1 MKTDKIIKCIREIE
15 KSKKVK
21 IDVNTIIYDN
31 NIYKMVSSA
40 K

>member
-21 IDVNTIIYDN
+21 IDVNTIIIVDVN
-31 NIYKMVSSA
+31 EEIVLK
-40 K
+40 